1 VLSWHAGSGSLLGQ
15 LLKHSCPFMELSTE
29 PQPSAVAIRGLLNRK
44 DLAAARHRA
53 ALADVLGV
61 TETELIAIAHL
72 AQHGELTPTGL
83 GRLLAL
89 SSAGATAVVQ
99 RLERT
104 GFVERAPH
112 PSDGR
117 SAVLRLSAEGAARA
131 EAAMAPLV
139 EDLDRIAAAL
149 EPASRRAVGAFLRE
163 VAEVSERHAAHLRDE
178 AGLAGTALASAP
190 VPGLWA

>member
-1 VLSWHAGSGSLLGQ
+1 MDVT
-15 LLKHSCPFMELSTE
+15 TE
-29 PQPSAVAIRGLLNRK
+29 PELDALAIRGLLNRK
-44 DLAAARHRA
+44 DLAAARHRG

-61 TETELIAIAHL
+61 TETELLGIAHL

-117 SAVLRLSAEGAARA
+117 SAVLRLTAAGVERA

-139 EDLDRIAAAL
+139 ADLDRISAAL
-149 EPASRRAVGAFLRE
+149 EPASRHAVGAFLRE
-163 VAEVSERHAAHLRDE
+163 VAEVSERHAARLRDE
-178 AGLAGTALASAP
+178 AGLAGTAMTAAP